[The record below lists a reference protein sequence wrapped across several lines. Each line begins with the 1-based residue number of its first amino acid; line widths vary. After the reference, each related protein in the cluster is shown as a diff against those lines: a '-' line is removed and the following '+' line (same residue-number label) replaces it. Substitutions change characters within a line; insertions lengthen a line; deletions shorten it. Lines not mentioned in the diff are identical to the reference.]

1 MTTNPLKESL
11 LALIELS
18 KEKVVKNQ
26 TVTFEIN
33 ADVKTLLASELEK
46 DCSEYHFQIDIYAIK
61 HIFKEHGDSKKEEK
75 RGQIAVQN
83 NDILLLLD
91 VLQEP
96 DLIFNSGKNKLG
108 KDTVTFVKMID
119 DKYVV
124 VQEVREGR
132 KTIAL
137 NSMRIFKTKRTK

>member
-1 MTTNPLKESL
+1 MKGN
-11 LALIELS
+11 
-18 KEKVVKNQ
+18 
-26 TVTFEIN
+26 
-33 ADVKTLLASELEK
+33 
-46 DCSEYHFQIDIYAIK
+46 
-61 HIFKEHGDSKKEEK
+61 
-75 RGQIAVQN
+75 RGQIAIQD
-83 NDILLLLD
+83 NDILLLID

-108 KDTVTFVKMID
+108 KETATFMKMID

-132 KTIAL
+132 KTIAF

>member
-1 MTTNPLKESL
+1 MTSTPLKKSL
-11 LALIELS
+11 LELIELS
-18 KEKVVKNQ
+18 KDKVVKNQ
-26 TVTFEIN
+26 AVTFEIN
-33 ADVKTLLASELEK
+33 EDVKNLLGSELNK
-46 DCSEYHFQIDIYAIK
+46 DCSEYRFQIDIYAIK
-61 HIFKEHGDSKKEEK
+61 HIFKEHGDSKKEEN
-75 RGQIAVQN
+75 RGQIAVQD
-83 NDILLLLD
+83 NDIILLLE

-96 DLIFNSGKNKLG
+96 DLVFNSGKNKLG

>member
-1 MTTNPLKESL
+1 MIDNSLKESL
-11 LALIELS
+11 LKLIELS
-18 KEKVVKNQ
+18 KSKVIQNQ

-33 ADVKTLLASELEK
+33 VEVKDLLAVELKK

-61 HIFKEHGDSKKEEK
+61 HIFKEHGDVKKEEN
-75 RGQIAVQN
+75 RGQIAIQD
-83 NDILLLLD
+83 NDILLLID

-108 KDTVTFVKMID
+108 KETVTFMKIID